1 METVGKPQK
10 VKKVCRHYRKGHCK
24 YREKCKFSHQV
35 EECEDWLKSENSCKN
50 LHCKNRHAVIC
61 LFNTIN
67 KCRFGKRCRYLH
79 REKNTKD
86 LENYVEMVKLDKL
99 EKELELL
106 KAENISLKEALKDL
120 TEEVRDIKVNVCQL
134 KEKEVEIVEDTC
146 TENKDMEAAKEE
158 IQVFVE
164 DKVVVHVGKMFKML
178 QKDTK
183 LLMDIQIE
191 DKIEGYKED
200 QKRREKEVEKM
211 ENELE
216 GKLEKQ
222 EEIARRIEHMA
233 ENNEEQIRELQLE
246 NINDENELKRELT
259 KMKETLKTLL
269 HGHYPIG
276 NGR

>member
-1 METVGKPQK
+1 MIEPKQPEK
-10 VKKVCRHYRKGHCK
+10 DKKKKRKTCK
-24 YREKCKFSHQV
+24 YFKRGFCKNRNGCRFLHTL
-35 EECEDWLKSENSCKN
+35 ENCEDWIQKEGSCIN
-50 LHCKNRHAVIC
+50 QHCQKRHIPTC
-61 LFNTIN
+61 IYNNIG
-67 KCRFGKRCRYLH
+67 KCRFGPKCHYIH
-79 REKNTKD
+79 KTTKQND
-86 LENYVEMVKLDKL
+86 L

-106 KAENISLKEALKDL
+106 KEENISLKQALKDL
-120 TEEVRDIKVNVCQL
+120 AEEVRDIKVNVCKL
-134 KEKEVEIVEDTC
+134 KEKEVEIVEDTG
-146 TENKDMEAAKEE
+146 TENMDMEAAKEE

-164 DKVVVHVGKMFKML
+164 DKVVVHVEKMFKML

-246 NINDENELKRELT
+246 NINDEKEFKRELT